1 MPTRKKLTKKKGV
14 KSKSSHVTKSSQST
28 QQIEVKVNS
37 KGQNYIESISNTG
50 DIIWSIAQNYP
61 KDTVFNDDESS
72 LGKEINFQYETFSKS
87 TPEFLVNFEYMVN
100 VLKNYGI
107 ELVDS
112 KMFVEEPG
120 SFMEAFKK
128 YCNTRNK
135 DHYRKFLNN
144 PELLK
149 CSGLHRWFIF
159 IKKGNLQKS
168 DVESINDSDSDT
180 DIDID
185 TQ

>member
-1 MPTRKKLTKKKGV
+1 
-14 KSKSSHVTKSSQST
+14 
-28 QQIEVKVNS
+28 
-37 KGQNYIESISNTG
+37 
-50 DIIWSIAQNYP
+50 
-61 KDTVFNDDESS
+61 
-72 LGKEINFQYETFSKS
+72 
-87 TPEFLVNFEYMVN
+87 PEFLVNFEYMVN

-168 DVESINDSDSDT
+168 EEIIDGGCLDTESNNESDYDT
-180 DIDID
+180 D
-185 TQ
+185 TNKQ